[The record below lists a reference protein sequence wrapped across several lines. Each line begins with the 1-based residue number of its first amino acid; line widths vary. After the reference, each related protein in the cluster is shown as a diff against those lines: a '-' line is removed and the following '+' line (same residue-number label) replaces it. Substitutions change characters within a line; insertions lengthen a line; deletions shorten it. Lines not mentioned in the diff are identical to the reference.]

1 MSSFEKWLK
10 ANPDVKI
17 VMQGHCDER
26 ERGTNA
32 YNLAIGELRI
42 KAVREYLV
50 DTGIDGHR
58 ISTASDG
65 QERPV
70 VLGHDES
77 AWKCNRRVH
86 LQVVQVEGPTR

>member
-1 MSSFEKWLK
+1 ME
-10 ANPDVKI
+10 
-17 VMQGHCDER
+17 GHCDKR

-32 YNLAIGELRI
+32 YNLALGELRL

-50 DTGIDGHR
+50 TAGINEHR
-58 ISTASDG
+58 ISTATDG

-77 AWKCNRRVH
+77 AWICNRRVQ
-86 LQVVQVEGPTR
+86 LEVVKVEGRSR